1 MLTKASQNAMWLF
14 LDSTSIKLT
23 VLTIATIVGRA
34 FNTIILSGNDY
45 EFVKNPCGAESRVVQ
60 LSDTDDKSNEWCEPV
75 TDEEYFS
82 LV

>member
-1 MLTKASQNAMWLF
+1 M
-14 LDSTSIKLT
+14 DGTSIKLT
-23 VLTIATIVGRA
+23 VLTIAAIVGRA

-45 EFVKNPCGAESRVVQ
+45 EFVKNPYGAESRVVQ

-75 TDEEYFS
+75 TDEEYSS